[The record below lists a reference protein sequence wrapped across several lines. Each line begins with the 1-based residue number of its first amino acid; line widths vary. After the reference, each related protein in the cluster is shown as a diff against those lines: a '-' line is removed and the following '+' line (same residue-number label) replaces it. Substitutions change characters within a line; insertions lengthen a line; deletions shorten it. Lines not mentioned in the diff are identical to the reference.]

1 VIAPVDDEILRQH
14 NADFWHPENSCDRS
28 ARGPA
33 GLQKDPCFF
42 ARGSTPHC
50 EISQNHAWGKRLRK
64 KTAAGRRD
72 LRRNHEGM
80 KRKGP
85 TLKRSDATNG
95 RAIVK
100 NLDSGPV
107 EGEDNIQRDPL
118 ES

>member
-1 VIAPVDDEILRQH
+1 MRSQRARPGRP
-14 NADFWHPENSCDRS
+14 PE
-28 ARGPA
+28 GP
-33 GLQKDPCFF
+33 LFF
-42 ARGSTPHC
+42 LPWGSTPHC
-50 EISQNHAWGKRLRK
+50 EISQNHAWGETVAQ

-107 EGEDNIQRDPL
+107 EAEDNIQRDPL

>member
-42 ARGSTPHC
+42 ARGSTPTLRD
-50 EISQNHAWGKRLRK
+50 ISKSRVGETVAQ

-107 EGEDNIQRDPL
+107 EAEDNIQRDPL

>member
-1 VIAPVDDEILRQH
+1 MTSPSCHKSLQALAKIVAFYFLRRT
-14 NADFWHPENSCDRS
+14 P
-28 ARGPA
+28 
-33 GLQKDPCFF
+33 LFF
-42 ARGSTPHC
+42 AWGSTPDF
-50 EISQNHAWGKRLRK
+50 EISQNDASGEKVAQ

-72 LRRNHEGM
+72 LTRNHEGM

-107 EGEDNIQRDPL
+107 EAEDNVQRDPL